1 LIKKNYGKATILV
14 LLLAVIAIIIKIIV
28 LKYQPNFVIIPNGLR
43 IITAENMGNTWG
55 MGESNLLN
63 VIISNVI
70 VLGIIL
76 KFIQFQKDRIDTKTL
91 ISLSFI
97 LAGGMSNL
105 FERLVCGTVTDYIQF
120 FPQYNFPVFN
130 LADIYILCGWV
141 MFAAILAYIT
151 GRKKTVHDIYFLS
164 LALVIPSPKAKKR
177 IFCGSFIDR

>member
-1 LIKKNYGKATILV
+1 MKNLIKKNYGKATILV

-76 KFIQFQKDRIDTKTL
+76 KFIQFQKDRIDTKTFH
-91 ISLSFI
+91 IS
-97 LAGGMSNL
+97 GGDEQSIRTP
-105 FERLVCGTVTDYIQF
+105 RLWNRNRLYSVFSTIQF
-120 FPQYNFPVFN
+120 S
-130 LADIYILCGWV
+130 
-141 MFAAILAYIT
+141 
-151 GRKKTVHDIYFLS
+151 S
-164 LALVIPSPKAKKR
+164 L
-177 IFCGSFIDR
+177 

>member
-1 LIKKNYGKATILV
+1 MKNLIKKNYGKATILV

-151 GRKKTVHDIYFLS
+151 GRKRTRKERRQEL
-164 LALVIPSPKAKKR
+164 LAEINEKMEQDKKE
-177 IFCGSFIDR
+177 